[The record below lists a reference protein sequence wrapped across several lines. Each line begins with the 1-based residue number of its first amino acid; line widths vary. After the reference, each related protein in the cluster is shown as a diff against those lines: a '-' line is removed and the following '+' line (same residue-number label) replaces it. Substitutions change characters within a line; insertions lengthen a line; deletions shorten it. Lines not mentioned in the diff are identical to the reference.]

1 MSSGYDCLRRSRAGV
16 LVPEAAAALLGRVS
30 IFAKPA
36 LLCPHAQKERER
48 EDNVPSHPP
57 TLNTL
62 YLSLVCLL
70 QHTVYGEKEKG
81 KGKKNMTS
89 LAAVCAEKMGHA
101 TMNHNDDQQRRL
113 RQIKIH
119 IRCRLNIITALV
131 SLGST
136 PG

>member
-1 MSSGYDCLRRSRAGV
+1 MFPLI
-16 LVPEAAAALLGRVS
+16 LPLL
-30 IFAKPA
+30 
-36 LLCPHAQKERER
+36 
-48 EDNVPSHPP
+48 
-57 TLNTL
+57 TL
-62 YLSLVCLL
+62 YTSRLFVSCST
-70 QHTVYGEKEKG
+70 QFMEKKKKG
-81 KGKKNMTS
+81 KEKKNMTS

-119 IRCRLNIITALV
+119 IRCRLNIIKALV